1 MWKWLKPNDADVLLR
16 KQLEEA
22 KRDRVKHAAS
32 AEEHVAWVNML
43 DARIAR
49 IESELQ
55 EVPNAR

>member
-16 KQLEEA
+16 QQLEEA
-22 KRDRVKHAAS
+22 KRDRAIHAAA
-32 AEEHVAWVNML
+32 AEEQAAWVDML

-55 EVPNAR
+55 EVQS

>member
-1 MWKWLKPNDADVLLR
+1 MWKWLQPNDAKVLL
-16 KQLEEA
+16 KQQLADA
-22 KRDRVKHAAS
+22 KRDRAIHAAA

-55 EVPNAR
+55 EVQS

>member
-1 MWKWLKPNDADVLLR
+1 MWKWLKPNDAGVLLR
-16 KQLEEA
+16 QQLEEA
-22 KRDRVKHAAS
+22 KRDRAIHTAA

-55 EVPNAR
+55 EVQS